1 MKSVR
6 IVLVGFALAA
16 LVAACS
22 QKADETSGE
31 TEDTTE
37 AAEGADEGAE
47 AAEAGDEATR
57 ELEER
62 GMVFMEAIAA
72 AGVENVEDCAAV
84 AASWRTLIDDN
95 EDLLDQ
101 MSDVAATQTPEDQA
115 AFEER
120 YSERLGTF
128 MEQMTEVIQACQEH
142 EEILELM
149 EELSTQ

>member
-31 TEDTTE
+31 TEETTE
-37 AAEGADEGAE
+37 AAEGADESAE
-47 AAEAGDEATR
+47 ATEAGDEAVR

-72 AGVENVEDCAAV
+72 AGVENMEDCAAV
-84 AASWRTLIDDN
+84 AASWRTLIDEN

-101 MSDVAATQTPEDQA
+101 MSEVAATQTPEDQA

-120 YSERLGTF
+120 FSERLGTF